1 MNICAPRDRQAPQ
14 NHVLNQLQASL
25 LHACA
30 TVMDPMI
37 DRIIRDLQRK
47 RQELDDSSPKLDT
60 ADILAR
66 IEALQNRM
74 KETPRITFRKKEP

>member
-1 MNICAPRDRQAPQ
+1 
-14 NHVLNQLQASL
+14 
-25 LHACA
+25 
-30 TVMDPMI
+30 MDLVI
-37 DRIIRDLQRK
+37 DRIIKDLQRK

-74 KETPRITFRKKEP
+74 KQTPQITFRKKEP

>member
-1 MNICAPRDRQAPQ
+1 
-14 NHVLNQLQASL
+14 
-25 LHACA
+25 
-30 TVMDPMI
+30 MDPMI
-37 DRIIRDLQRK
+37 DRIIKDLQRK

-74 KETPRITFRKKEP
+74 KQTPRITFRKKEP